1 MFFSG
6 SSAKRGGLATA
17 LTVTVLVGVAVL
29 TASAQ
34 ASGPPRDA
42 TRTTSP
48 PGPPLVTERLGSVLP
63 CNQQTQIGLDCP
75 GAGARSPL
83 QMSSVDR
90 RDCL

>member
-1 MFFSG
+1 MSP
-6 SSAKRGGLATA
+6 
-17 LTVTVLVGVAVL
+17 
-29 TASAQ
+29 ASIM
-34 ASGPPRDA
+34 GPPWRHKHG
-42 TRTTSP
+42 TTSGLP
-48 PGPPLVTERLGSVLP
+48 RPVEHHDPGPVGNCQVPLVTERLGSVLP